1 MSMAKSRL
9 FLSNGLPHR
18 KVCII
23 SAALNR
29 SILRLPQTSVLRV
42 YSGRWTR
49 AVLFV
54 YIWSITCYCS
64 AGTWWRLRIS
74 VETSDHKM
82 WSLVWSQLCDHTM
95 WVWSQGSVW
104 SLQDRVNHTA
114 FQACI
119 SILGIVINLCSG
131 APEFCLTVVSETA
144 EKCFLT
150 GGSQAVNVITHKCD
164 HKCDHLWSHDH
175 ICDHSSDSQHWVRG
189 WKPILTYNYFN
200 FCNTQMAIQNI
211 FFL

>member
-1 MSMAKSRL
+1 M
-9 FLSNGLPHR
+9 
-18 KVCII
+18 VWCDICIGNTEWCGSSPLESLRRTFTTSDHVMQRNVWMI
-23 SAALNR
+23 APR
-29 SILRLPQTSVLRV
+29 IL
-42 YSGRWTR
+42 G
-49 AVLFV
+49 
-54 YIWSITCYCS
+54 C
-64 AGTWWRLRIS
+64 S

-119 SILGIVINLCSG
+119 SILGIVINLCSD

-150 GGSQAVNVITHKCD
+150 GGSQAVDVITRKCD
-164 HKCDHLWSHDH
+164 HKCDHLVITRSHLWSLEW
-175 ICDHSSDSQHWVRG
+175 SQHCGEGLASWLYYIIWCKHIHITSLRYT
-189 WKPILTYNYFN
+189 IN
-200 FCNTQMAIQNI
+200 
-211 FFL
+211 